1 MVESF
6 KIRAEH
12 LKRYLKISVN
22 LPKDYNNSLVTYPL
36 ILVFDG
42 QLFYNFLNEETRVI
56 ETEKIISSISKDFI
70 CITLQSPTINEWRIS
85 ELNPYYNGESTK
97 VDTVLSLIYY
107 DYIAKELL
115 PLLKNRYRIN
125 NNIYL
130 LGYKEGAISS
140 LYMLYAYD
148 EFKGAGIF
156 SIPLKDCSKK
166 LKEDL
171 INRFTCKKDL
181 FLAYG
186 GLNTDTKDDDLFYNL
201 CTQLD
206 SLKVEKL
213 KYEFYENED
222 NSYNILKNH
231 LKDFFN
237 FILP

>member
-22 LPKDYNNSLVTYPL
+22 LPREYNNNESSYPL
-36 ILVFDG
+36 VLVFDG

-56 ETEKIISSISKDFI
+56 EMEKIIDSINKDFI
-70 CITLQSPTINEWRIS
+70 CITLQSPTIPEWRIS
-85 ELNPYYNGESTK
+85 ELNPYYKGNNPS

-107 DYIAKELL
+107 DYITKELL
-115 PLLKNRYRIN
+115 PILKERYRIN
-125 NNIYL
+125 DDIYL
-130 LGYKEGAISS
+130 LGYQEGAIAS
-140 LYMLYAYD
+140 LYMLYAYED
-148 EFKGAGIF
+148 FKGAGLF
-156 SIPLKDCSKK
+156 SIPLNTCNEKYKD
-166 LKEDL
+166 D
-171 INRFTCKKDL
+171 IFNRCTCKKDL

-186 GLNTDTKDDDLFYNL
+186 GLGTDTKDDNLFYKL

-206 SLKVEKL
+206 SLKIEKL

-222 NSYNILKNH
+222 NSYDILKNH